1 MPYAHRPLIL
11 DADTH
16 MMERSDWVSA
26 FADPDIRARL
36 APFGKGEARVMSA
49 VSDAVGRFQA
59 RSADARLRAE
69 AEADFMSMKFKGWH
83 GLGAFDG
90 AERKRANDLMGFGAY
105 LVFPTE
111 AFNQVIAAQDP
122 VVLAGGIRAL
132 NRGLADF
139 CGADR
144 RMGGVGYLR
153 LADGP
158 EAALA
163 ALGEIV
169 ALGLPAVLV
178 DTLPPPGGMGFTH
191 PAYDPVWAR
200 IQDLGLA
207 VTLHIG
213 ATGAPY
219 EPVPQAV
226 FNNGRETP
234 IHRTGDAPTDAVSY
248 MGMPFEAQVFL
259 SALIFDGVL
268 ERFPRLRIAVV
279 ELGAS
284 WVVSFLKHLDQ
295 SFRAFRRLQDLGHL
309 TLLPSEYLQRQVKVT
324 PFAGEDIGWLL
335 TSGSSDMLMFASD
348 YPHHEGTDDPIGR
361 YERTLAG
368 VGEPLREKFYHR
380 NFEALFADHRWW

>member
-1 MPYAHRPLIL
+1 VIGA
-11 DADTH
+11 T
-16 MMERSDWVSA
+16 
-26 FADPDIRARL
+26 DP
-36 APFGKGEARVMSA
+36 E
-49 VSDAVGRFQA
+49 
-59 RSADARLRAE
+59 
-69 AEADFMSMKFKGWH
+69 
-83 GLGAFDG
+83 
-90 AERKRANDLMGFGAY
+90 
-105 LVFPTE
+105 
-111 AFNQVIAAQDP
+111 
-122 VVLAGGIRAL
+122 VLAGGIRAL

-139 CGADR
+139 CGADK

-158 EAALA
+158 DSALA
-163 ALGEIV
+163 QVETIA

-178 DTLPPPGGMGFTH
+178 DSLPPPGGMGFSH

-200 IQDLGLA
+200 LQDLGLA

-213 ATGAPY
+213 ARGAPY
-219 EPVPQAV
+219 EPVPRAV

-234 IHRTGDAPTDAVSY
+234 VHRNGDAPADAVSY

-259 SALIFDGVL
+259 SAMIFDGVL

-295 SFRAFRRLQDLGHL
+295 SFRAFRRRQDFSAL
-309 TLLPSEYLQRQVKVT
+309 TCLPSEYMQRQVKVT

-335 TSGSSDMLMFASD
+335 SSGAADMLMFASD

-368 VGEPLREKFYHR
+368 TGEPLRENFYHR
-380 NFEALFADHRWW
+380 NFEALFADRKWW

>member
-16 MMERSDWVSA
+16 MMEHADWLPA
-26 FADPDIRARL
+26 FADPDIRPRLVPFAGKDARVRAL
-36 APFGKGEARVMSA
+36 AADAVARAEARRG
-49 VSDAVGRFQA
+49 DAA
-59 RSADARLRAE
+59 LRAE

-90 AERKRANDLMGFGAY
+90 TERKRANDLMGFGAY

-111 AFNQVIAAQDP
+111 AFNQVIAATDP
-122 VVLAGGIRAL
+122 EVLAGGIRAL

-139 CGADR
+139 CGADK

-158 EAALA
+158 DSALA
-163 ALGEIV
+163 QVETIA

-178 DTLPPPGGMGFTH
+178 DSLPPPGGMGFSH

-200 IQDLGLA
+200 LQDLCLA

-213 ATGAPY
+213 ARGAPY
-219 EPVPQAV
+219 EPVPRAV

-234 IHRTGDAPTDAVSY
+234 VHRNGDAPADAVSY

-295 SFRAFRRLQDLGHL
+295 SFRAFRRRQDFSAL
-309 TLLPSEYLQRQVKVT
+309 TCLPSEYMQRQVKVT

-335 TSGSSDMLMFASD
+335 SSGAADMLMFASD

-368 VGEPLREKFYHR
+368 TGEPLRENFYHR
-380 NFEALFADHRWW
+380 NFEALFADRKWW